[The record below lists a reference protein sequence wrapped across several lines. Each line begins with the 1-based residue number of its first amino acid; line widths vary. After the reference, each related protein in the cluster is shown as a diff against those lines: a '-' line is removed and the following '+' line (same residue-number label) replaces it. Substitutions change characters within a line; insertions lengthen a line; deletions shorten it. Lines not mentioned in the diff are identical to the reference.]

1 MMDFDVS
8 LTGLP
13 ISLLKIKFARNADR
27 TMSADCLTAKL
38 RVAPEKGRLPFL
50 AFALSKVSGYG
61 VFRFGI
67 LACS

>member
-27 TMSADCLTAKL
+27 TMSADCLAAKL
-38 RVAPEKGRLPFL
+38 SLRLK
-50 AFALSKVSGYG
+50 KVVS
-61 VFRFGI
+61 RFSRSPS
-67 LACS
+67 AKSPAMAVSVWDPHP